1 MRAFSSSMTIDADTA
16 ARVSEDFW
24 RKWQETV
31 SDATATWAEASQ
43 ARGPANLWSAQLEFS
58 MRNAQRWCG
67 WMPAAPA
74 PAETAAAPEAPAD
87 EVIAPEVQEVVP
99 QEVEAPE
106 VEAPEVETMEVEP
119 SVVAVEEPIAE
130 AEPEQVIVAAEF
142 VLEAEP
148 VVESEPV
155 AAVAE
160 AVEAEADD
168 LKRIRGI
175 GPAIER
181 KLNAQGIS
189 TYRQIAGM
197 SDADVEALDALL
209 DFRGRI
215 DRDGWVKQAEQL
227 ALRSEML

>member
-106 VEAPEVETMEVEP
+106 VETLEVEP

-130 AEPEQVIVAAEF
+130 AEPEQVTVAAEF
-142 VLEAEP
+142 VLEAEA

-160 AVEAEADD
+160 ADEAEADD

>member
-43 ARGPANLWSAQLEFS
+43 ARGPANLWSAQLEFGV
-58 MRNAQRWCG
+58 RNAQRWCG

-106 VEAPEVETMEVEP
+106 VETMEVEP
-119 SVVAVEEPIAE
+119 SAVAVEEPIAE
-130 AEPEQVIVAAEF
+130 AEPEQVTVAAEF

-160 AVEAEADD
+160 AVAAEADD

-215 DRDGWVKQAEQL
+215 DRDDWVSQAAQL
-227 ALRSEML
+227 ALRSEMI